1 MKSCRLRDEPNV
13 LPIMSDTRTSRF
25 DLLATLAAL
34 GALACWSAGPIFIKY
49 LAGYIDSWTQN
60 FLRYAVA
67 LVFWLPFCI
76 YSFRRPIIDARI
88 WKVALIPAA
97 ANVVMQCFWAL
108 SFYYI
113 EPAFMNLLIKSSLI
127 WIAVFSI
134 IFFADERPLVRSPQF
149 WTGLALSIIGVC
161 GVLFSRQDFAEKR
174 TAAGIVITLIA
185 AFMWAVYNVAV
196 KIAFRKYDSRSSFAV
211 VTVYTTAALAVLGF
225 LVGDFRQSLEMSP
238 WQWACVVISGV
249 VSIALSHVF
258 FYTAIKRIGATI
270 PSMALLASPFLVLLG
285 SYLVFGEVLTVLQIV
300 FGSVL
305 LGGSAL
311 AIWAQEQLR
320 RN

>member
-1 MKSCRLRDEPNV
+1 
-13 LPIMSDTRTSRF
+13 MSKTRTSRF
-25 DLLATLAAL
+25 DLPATLAVL

-67 LVFWLPFCI
+67 FVFWLPPCI
-76 YSFRRPIIDARI
+76 HFFRREIADRRI
-88 WKVALIPAA
+88 WKVALIPAG

-113 EPAFMNLLIKSSLI
+113 DPAFENLLIKSSLI
-127 WIAVFSI
+127 WVAVFSI
-134 IFFADERPLVRSPQF
+134 FFFADERPLVKSPQF
-149 WTGLALSIIGVC
+149 WTGLVVSTVGVC
-161 GVLFSRQDFAEKR
+161 GVLLSRQDFAEKR

-185 AFMWAVYNVAV
+185 AFMWAVYTVAV
-196 KIAFRKYDSRSSFAV
+196 KVAFRKYDSRSSFAV

-225 LVGDFRQSLEMSP
+225 VVGDFRQSLEMSP

-285 SYLVFGEVLTVLQIV
+285 SYPVFGEVLTVQQIA
-300 FGSVL
+300 FGLVL

-311 AIWAQEQLR
+311 AIWAQGQLTK
-320 RN
+320 N

>member
-1 MKSCRLRDEPNV
+1 MTGRPTGK
-13 LPIMSDTRTSRF
+13 F
-25 DLLATLAAL
+25 DFLGMLTAL

-67 LVFWLPFCI
+67 FVFWLPFCI
-76 YSFRRPIIDARI
+76 YSFRRGIIHRRI
-88 WKVALIPAA
+88 WKVALIPAG

-134 IFFADERPLVRSPQF
+134 IFFVDERPLVRSPQF

-161 GVLFSRQDFAEKR
+161 GVLFSKQGFAEKR

-185 AFMWAVYNVAV
+185 AFMWAVYTVAV
-196 KIAFRKYDSRSSFAV
+196 KIAFRKYDTRSSFAV
-211 VTVYTTAALAVLGF
+211 ITVYTTAALGLLDF
-225 LVGDFRQSLEMSP
+225 LIGDFKQSLRMNP
-238 WQWACVVISGV
+238 WQWTCVVISAV

-258 FYTAIKRIGATI
+258 YYTAIKRIGATI
-270 PSMALLASPFLVLLG
+270 PSMVLLASPFLVLVG
-285 SYLVFGEVLTVLQIV
+285 SYVVFAEVLTPLQIA
-300 FGSVL
+300 FGLVL

-311 AIWAQEQLR
+311 AMWTQR
-320 RN
+320 